1 MNHATNTTTAVRER
15 RSGFALIIVTLA
27 LTITSFLALAGL
39 RNSDRE
45 STAAA
50 RSRSTTRMLAAA
62 DSGIQLAMSRL
73 SQAPPNLTAFDVNLA
88 FGANVQS
95 RERTDTS
102 PQPLEEVGMVQN
114 KEAMGMEAGA
124 SVGMVSRIYVVNTTA
139 VGGGST
145 VELQA
150 KLGRTA
156 VEEVGY

>member
-1 MNHATNTTTAVRER
+1 MINAMNHAIACRR
-15 RSGFALIIVTLA
+15 RSSGYALIIVTLA
-27 LTITSFLALAGL
+27 LTLTSFLALAGM

-45 STAAA
+45 STAAG

-73 SQAPPNLTAFDVNLA
+73 SQSPPNLTAFDVNLA
-88 FGANVQS
+88 YGANVQS

-102 PQPLEEVGMVQN
+102 PQPLEEVGMVQS